1 METGDKVFAALI
13 GLAIIAVVVSQG
25 SNTAGS
31 ITGLTT
37 ALVSWIGQLMSP
49 LAATTTTS
57 TATPTTAN
65 TVGSTATAVV
75 PSTLANSSIGNM
87 PATTSYAI
95 PVIPSVPMFSG
106 TIGATPVTT
115 PGSAGAQ

>member
-1 METGDKVFAALI
+1 
-13 GLAIIAVVVSQG
+13 
-25 SNTAGS
+25 
-31 ITGLTT
+31 
-37 ALVSWIGQLMSP
+37 
-49 LAATTTTS
+49 
-57 TATPTTAN
+57 
-65 TVGSTATAVV
+65 V